1 MLSPFGAIGGRKMF
15 VQRERGL
22 LVVVDMQERLLPVM
36 YNAQEVEENILK
48 LLALAKTYQWP
59 VLLTEQYPKGLG
71 RTVEGLKKELG
82 DLYSPIEKVSFSCM
96 GSEAFRDRIF
106 QLKRDGR
113 DQVVV
118 TGIEAHVCVYQ
129 TVMHLL
135 TQGWEVHLAS
145 DGVGSRVQRNHLWAL
160 DIMDNA
166 GAWIK
171 PTETIIFEVLEQ
183 AGTPQF
189 KAMMPYIK

>member
-1 MLSPFGAIGGRKMF
+1 MF
-15 VQRERGL
+15 VEKERGL
-22 LVVVDMQERLLPVM
+22 LLVVDMQERLLPAIC
-36 YNAQEVEENILK
+36 NTQEVEENIVR
-48 LLALAKTYQWP
+48 LLALAKTYQLP

-71 RTVEGLKKELG
+71 RMVEGLKKELG
-82 DLYSPIEKVSFSCM
+82 DLYSPIEKVTFSCM
-96 GSEAFRDRIF
+96 GNNTFRDRIF

-160 DIMDNA
+160 DIMDTA

-171 PTETIIFEVLEQ
+171 PTETIVFEVLEQ

-189 KAMMPYIK
+189 KAMLPYIK